1 MKAAAE
7 DPESEM
13 SPGPRRKLLDAEDY
27 LRVAPK
33 VVAVARDID
42 LAPYDATLPAE
53 PRDTVRLGELA
64 DRYNLDSP
72 VKRLTAVLAG

>member
-1 MKAAAE
+1 
-7 DPESEM
+7 M

-42 LAPYDATLPAE
+42 LAPYDATLPAA
-53 PRDTVRLGELA
+53 PRDPDRLDELA
-64 DRYNLDSP
+64 QRYSLDSP
-72 VKRLTAVLAG
+72 VTRLRAALAG